1 MLYMKKNGLKG
12 KDKANLYKFV
22 KFLMTN
28 YIVMWFRL
36 KQRPSICEAPRHLHA
51 QLQLLKLLPP
61 QVMSIAKN
69 NIARNAYW
77 AHPEC
82 LLLSMLTDSSEQV
95 RSVAVDKILSI
106 REVRGHGDKSTR
118 KFLIPELR
126 FDAAD
131 YTDMIDW
138 SSEALYEPCLTVGLT
153 NSQVTDLK
161 YTALS
166 LPSYPAHT
174 QSVERLVKQTT
185 RAAESVAGY
194 SARDGFLRASSKSR
208 EMMPRFES
216 KKDFENNFL

>member
-1 MLYMKKNGLKG
+1 M
-12 KDKANLYKFV
+12 
-22 KFLMTN
+22 
-28 YIVMWFRL
+28 
-36 KQRPSICEAPRHLHA
+36 
-51 QLQLLKLLPP
+51 
-61 QVMSIAKN
+61 
-69 NIARNAYW
+69 
-77 AHPEC
+77 
-82 LLLSMLTDSSEQV
+82 
-95 RSVAVDKILSI
+95 AVDKILNI
-106 REVRGHGDKSTR
+106 REVKGHGDKSTR